1 MPSSHLIVVGAGL
14 AGSFAALALAQRGA
28 RVTLLEARSVGH
40 DRGSSHGGSR
50 IFRHAYPETDY
61 VRLAVRADEGWQ
73 ALERDSGE
81 RLVWR
86 SGGLDLETRGG
97 PELPR
102 IEAALRAHGRPHER
116 MDAAEVRRRFPAFA
130 PAEAVEAIHQPDAG
144 VLAADRALLA
154 ALRRAAGLGAELR
167 FETPLDG
174 LEPDAGGIVATT
186 ASGERIAADGAVV
199 AAGPW
204 LAEGLLALDV
214 PLWIEQQQ
222 VLYLGAPAG
231 PDHGAETM
239 PVFIDRDTDT
249 YGMGRLE
256 HPAAVKVSDHSG
268 APRIRL
274 AERATGPDETR
285 AARTVTRVQRLLP
298 GVGPLRSASLC
309 LYTKSPDADFVIGA
323 HPGVP
328 SAWVAGGLSGHGFKF
343 GPALGAMLADLALE
357 GSSPWW
363 TPRFS
368 VDRFAAGTPP
378 ADDGAAR
385 TTEREGSSG

>member
-1 MPSSHLIVVGAGL
+1 MASPHLIVVGAGL
-14 AGSFAALALAQRGA
+14 AGSFAALALTERGA
-28 RVTLLEARSVGH
+28 RVTLLEARSPGH

-50 IFRHAYPETDY
+50 IFRHAYGETDY
-61 VRLAVRADEGWQ
+61 VRLAVRADEGWR

-97 PELPR
+97 TELPR
-102 IEAALRAHGRPHER
+102 IEAALRAHGRRHER
-116 MDAAEVRRRFPAFA
+116 MDAAEVRSRFPAFA
-130 PAEAVEAIHQPDAG
+130 PAADVEAVFQPDAG

-154 ALRRAAGLGAELR
+154 ALRRSAGLGAELR
-167 FETPLDG
+167 FETPLAG
-174 LEPDAGGIVATT
+174 LEPAAGGVAATT
-186 ASGERIAADGAVV
+186 ASGERIAADGAIV

-204 LAEGLLALDV
+204 LAEGPLAVKV
-214 PLWIEQQQ
+214 PLWVEQQQ

-231 PDHGAETM
+231 PDHGAEAM

-256 HPAAVKVSDHSG
+256 HPAAVKVADHSG

-274 AERATGPDETR
+274 SERADTADDTR
-285 AARTVTRVQRLLP
+285 AGRTVQRVRRLLP
-298 GVGPLRSASLC
+298 GVGPHLSTSLC

-323 HPGVP
+323 HPAVP
-328 SAWVAGGLSGHGFKF
+328 AVWIAGGLSGHGFKF

-357 GSSPWW
+357 GNSRWW
-363 TPRFS
+363 TPRFAL
-368 VDRFAAGTPP
+368 DRFANGVGHGASATSTPP
-378 ADDGAAR
+378 VR
-385 TTEREGSSG
+385 

>member
-1 MPSSHLIVVGAGL
+1 MSTSHLIIVGAGL
-14 AGSFAALALAQRGA
+14 AGSFTALALAERGV
-28 RVTLLEARSVGH
+28 RVTLLEARSCGH

-61 VRLAVRADEGWQ
+61 VRLAVRADEGWR

-97 PELPR
+97 SELPR
-102 IEAALRAHGRPHER
+102 IEEALRAHGRPHRR
-116 MDAAEVRRRFPAFA
+116 MDAAEVRQRFPAFA
-130 PAEAVEAIHQPDAG
+130 PASDVEAIHQPDAG
-144 VLAADRALLA
+144 VVAADRALLA
-154 ALRRAAGLGAELR
+154 ALRRAADLGAELR
-167 FETPLDG
+167 FETPLAG
-174 LEPDAGGIVATT
+174 LEPDAGGIVAAT
-186 ASGERIAADGAVV
+186 ASGERIAADGAIV

-204 LAEGLLALDV
+204 LAEGPLAVDV

-274 AERATGPDETR
+274 AERADASDATR
-285 AARTVTRVQRLLP
+285 AERTVQRVRRLLP
-298 GVGPLRSASLC
+298 GVGPMLSASLC
-309 LYTKSPDADFVIGA
+309 LYTKSPDSDFVIGA
-323 HPGVP
+323 HPSVP
-328 SAWVAGGLSGHGFKF
+328 SAWVAGGFSGHGFKF
-343 GPALGAMLADLALE
+343 GPALGAMMADLALE

-363 TPRFS
+363 TPRFA
-368 VDRFAAGTPP
+368 VDRFSRGAP
-378 ADDGAAR
+378 APGAA
-385 TTEREGSSG
+385 TTA